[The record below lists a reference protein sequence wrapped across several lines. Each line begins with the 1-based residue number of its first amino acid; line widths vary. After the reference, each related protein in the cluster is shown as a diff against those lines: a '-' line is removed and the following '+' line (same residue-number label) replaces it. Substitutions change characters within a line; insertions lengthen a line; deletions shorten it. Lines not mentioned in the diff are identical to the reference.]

1 MKTLL
6 TTAVT
11 LFSLQSYAAVSILNN
26 SIPHSIQESLTR
38 PAHLFYWNEGAW
50 IDSVKFPCAIS
61 EEAKTEILSK
71 SPEEWTNIMMKGGDK
86 ALEAK
91 SALGVAS
98 LNGIGTHQNEEWG
111 LILLKD
117 AAKNGRFNSAL
128 HTGIAYA
135 CGTGNLT
142 IDYVEALNWYKL
154 ADKLNKTGENKFSLG
169 GIYTQ
174 AAEQATVRKN
184 YKKAVE
190 IHKEALEYGNTASAA
205 NLVAHYLTG
214 LGVDK
219 DAEEALEYAKL
230 VDTKSMFKDE
240 QDYYDFGNKLTPE
253 TIVGLI
259 GLNTS
264 NLDKDTYVR
273 DYYNAMF
280 ALNKAVEK
288 GDPIGAYIAAKTA
301 YAVRDYNYYS
311 YALNVAV
318 DNGLPVAQYE
328 LANVLSKNNKP
339 EEALELYKDA
349 AESGYESAF
358 NKYGIALYD
367 KGNHKDSLEWL
378 IKAVEYEGTK
388 SEIGDTPIRDKSTDA
403 YIESTK
409 RLAQLYVDGEGIEHN
424 MDKAKELVDEVLT
437 QALVRTKSS
446 KFLAGKPNILKNFNT
461 EEEAKAYYE
470 KKSGY
475 FLDMHS
481 ELVKLKDRIKGK

>member
-1 MKTLL
+1 MKILL
-6 TTAVT
+6 TTALI
-11 LFSLQSYAAVSILNN
+11 LFSLQSYAAVSIPNN

-50 IDSVKFPCAIS
+50 IDSVRFPCVVS
-61 EEAKTEILSK
+61 EETKTEILSK
-71 SPEEWTNIMMKGGDK
+71 STEEWTNIMMKGGDK

-128 HTGIAYA
+128 YTGITYA
-135 CGTGNLT
+135 CGTGSLT
-142 IDYVEALNWYKL
+142 IDYVEALDWYKL
-154 ADKLNKTGENKFSLG
+154 ADKLNKTGETKFSLG

-174 AAEQATVRKN
+174 AAEQATVRKD

-230 VDTKSMFKDE
+230 VNIRSMFKDE

-253 TIVGLI
+253 TITGLI
-259 GLNTS
+259 GLNAA
-264 NLDKDTYVR
+264 NLDEDTYVR

-280 ALNKAVEK
+280 VLNKAVEK

-311 YALNVAV
+311 YALNVAA

-328 LANVLSKNNKP
+328 LAEALSKTDKL

-349 AESGYESAF
+349 AEGGYESAF
-358 NKYGIALYD
+358 GKYGIVLYD

-378 IKAVEYEGTK
+378 IKAVEYEGTQ
-388 SEIGDTPIRDKSTDA
+388 SEITDKPMRRKSTDA
-403 YIESTK
+403 YIESAS
-409 RLAQLYVDGEGIEHN
+409 RLVQLYVAGEDIGHSSAEV
-424 MDKAKELVDEVLT
+424 KELLDELMTKV
-437 QALVRTKSS
+437 LVRAKGSTYKTSLLYY
-446 KFLAGKPNILKNFNT
+446 FKN
-461 EEEAKAYYE
+461 EEEAKVHYE
-470 KKSGY
+470 KKRNHL
-475 FLDMHS
+475 LDMHS
-481 ELVKLKDRIKGK
+481 KLVKLKDRIKDK